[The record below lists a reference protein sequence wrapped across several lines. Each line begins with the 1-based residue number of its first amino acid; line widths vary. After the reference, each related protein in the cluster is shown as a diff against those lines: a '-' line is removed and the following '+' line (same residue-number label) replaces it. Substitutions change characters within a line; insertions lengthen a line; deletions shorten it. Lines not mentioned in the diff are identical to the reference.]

1 MSSTIPIYDT
11 VIPEEIES
19 SVDPPQKPPRRSKK
33 NGVCEQENFEL
44 YSEIEEP
51 NLVPNDEEGKFVIY
65 IKVNSE
71 DDQFDL
77 QCPNNHQYPF
87 TSSAESDVSLSV
99 SLSTSNSST
108 PFSSLVSSHSPSP
121 PPPPPL
127 IFASN
132 QAHTED
138 DFPPPPSMNTVHL
151 LDANQG

>member
-11 VIPEEIES
+11 VIPDEIES
-19 SVDPPQKPPRRSKK
+19 SVDPPQKPPRKSKK
-33 NGVCEQENFEL
+33 GDVGEEESIEL

-51 NLVPNDEEGKFVIY
+51 QLIHNDKDGKFVIY

-77 QCPNNHQYPF
+77 QCPNKNHYTL
-87 TSSAESDVSLSV
+87 TSSAESYVSLSV
-99 SLSTSNSST
+99 SLSTSISST
-108 PFSSLVSSHSPSP
+108 PFSSLVSSQSPSP

-132 QAHTED
+132 HAHTED
-138 DFPPPPSMNTVHL
+138 DFPPPPSMNTLHL
-151 LDANQG
+151 LDAHQG